1 MLNEAETPLLLEF
14 ENLTVRFPMGRA
26 DWFTAVDGINLSM
39 RKNESH
45 GLVGESGSGKT
56 VSALA
61 AIGLLDPTAQA
72 TGCVRWEG
80 RSLDPALPKSW
91 NSIRG
96 SGVTMMFQ
104 DAKAS
109 LNPSR
114 KVGKQLES
122 VLRLHGWNT
131 AGAVASESERL
142 LRMVRLG
149 DLGEKVLQSYPSELS
164 GGMAQRVALA
174 LALACHPKLLIADEP
189 TAALDA
195 TVAVSIVALLR
206 DIQKE
211 VGLAMLI
218 ISHDMNVVKN
228 LCDQISV
235 MKDGQVVETGAVH
248 DVFQC
253 PKNPHTQKLISA
265 ARWDLSGSSA
275 AIRINENREQ

>member
-1 MLNEAETPLLLEF
+1 MQNEAQSPLLLEL

-26 DWFTAVDGINLSM
+26 DWFTAVNGINLAVGM
-39 RKNESH
+39 NESH

-72 TGCVRWEG
+72 TGVIRWER

-122 VLRLHGWNT
+122 VLRLHGRNT
-131 AGAVASESERL
+131 AGAITSESERL
-142 LRMVRLG
+142 LSMVRLG
-149 DLGEKVLQSYPSELS
+149 DLREKILESYPSELS

-174 LALACHPKLLIADEP
+174 LALACRPKLLIADEP

-211 VGLAMLI
+211 AGLAMLV
-218 ISHDMNVVKN
+218 ISHDMNVVQN

-235 MKDGQVVETGAVH
+235 MKDGQIVESGEVRE
-248 DVFQC
+248 VFQN
-253 PKNPHTQKLISA
+253 PKNLHTKSLINA
-265 ARWDLSGSSA
+265 ARWEIAD
-275 AIRINENREQ
+275 